1 MNTRKYKLPL
11 DLNLAIKVDA
21 LDDDAQEFYQER
33 AGIRQFDGGLSRPEA
48 EAAAW
53 EDTLRYLEQ
62 RKSRGDGSKSRP

>member
-1 MNTRKYKLPL
+1 MNAPKYTPPL
-11 DLNLAIKVDA
+11 DPNLAIKVDA
-21 LDDDAQEFYQER
+21 LDDAAQDFYQER

-62 RKSRGDGSKSRP
+62 RNPGGNRR

>member
-1 MNTRKYKLPL
+1 MNARKYTLPL
-11 DLNLAIKVDA
+11 DPNLAIKVDA

-62 RKSRGDGSKSRP
+62 RDAGGNRH